1 MKEFSVLIRSN
12 MIRDCVVVIAAESEE
27 KAREIAIGVA
37 PYPGFVQQDKAVL
50 EVEVVDEE
58 TIANTVVSAEEV
70 PPPGSIIL

>member
-1 MKEFSVLIRSN
+1 
-12 MIRDCVVVIAAESEE
+12 
-27 KAREIAIGVA
+27 
-37 PYPGFVQQDKAVL
+37 VL